1 MPDSTI
7 DRLFLMLDAQ
17 AKLASSERA
26 ELTKAFERQLTG
38 LRWEL
43 RVMAIIAAIVML
55 ASSGVGVKLL
65 APGMSVETSPDASTV
80 SINVEP
86 EAEVKPIETPSDAEP
101 APYVPNPADADHAP
115 LEP

>member
-7 DRLFLMLDAQ
+7 DRLFLMLEAQ
-17 AKLASSERA
+17 AKLASAERS

-43 RVMAIIAAIVML
+43 RGIALTAAVIVL
-55 ASSGVGVKLL
+55 GLSGIGVRLK
-65 APGMSVETSPDASTV
+65 APGVDVTTSPDQSVV
-80 SINVEP
+80 SVNVDP
-86 EAEVKPIETPSDAEP
+86 ATPAEAEP

-115 LEP
+115 LE